1 MWAVA
6 LGIVITSDRYALS
19 PTASQ
24 STLLP
29 GYTRYDAAIFGQLNT
44 KLRLQINLENLTNK
58 EYALYAHNNQNI
70 TPGSPITGRATLIY
84 NF

>member
-6 LGIVITSDRYALS
+6 LGIVSTSDRYAQS
-19 PTASQ
+19 PTASL

-29 GYTRYDAAIFGQLNT
+29 GYTRYDAAIYGKFSE